1 MAIFESDIF
10 SLQSLTASINEVEF
24 QPRRLA
30 EMGIFQAEGSRTTSM
45 VIEKSGHQLGL
56 VPAKE
61 RGAPGSVIGADKRTG
76 ITFTAHHLPTTATV
90 LADEVQNVRAFGQ
103 EDGTEAVQNVVNT
116 RLAKM
121 AQRIDVTHE
130 YHRIGAI
137 KGQILDA
144 DGTTVLADLYN
155 AFGLTQKTVP
165 FALNT
170 DTTDIQ
176 MKCLDVL
183 EAIEQ
188 GLGDLF
194 FSGATVLCGSSFWRK
209 LVSHPKVRE
218 AYMYQQSE
226 RLRSD
231 GRESFTFGGLMFERY
246 RGHVGGSPF
255 IPDAEAY
262 AFPMGTDELFI
273 TRFAPADYMDAVNT
287 LGLPLYSS
295 SEPLS
300 HNKGVELEA
309 QSNPLHLCTRPQAVI
324 KLKEAAT

>member
-1 MAIFESDIF
+1 MGIFDNDIF
-10 SLQSLTASINEVEF
+10 TLASLTAAINDVEY

-61 RGAPGSVIGADKRTG
+61 RGAPGTVVGANKRTG

-90 LADEVQNVRAFGQ
+90 LADEVQNVRAFGTEDQ
-103 EDGTEAVQNVVNT
+103 EQAVQSVVNA

-137 KGQILDA
+137 KGEILDA
-144 DGTTVLADLYN
+144 DGTTVLADLYS
-155 AFGLTQKTVP
+155 AFGITQKTIA

-183 EAIEQ
+183 EEIEK

-194 FSGATVLCGSSFWRK
+194 FSGATVLCGASFWRK
-209 LVSHPKVRE
+209 LVAHPKVRE

-226 RLRSD
+226 RLRAD

-246 RGHVGGSPF
+246 RGHVGGKAF
-255 IPDAEAY
+255 IPETEAY

-324 KLKEAAT
+324 KLKEAAS